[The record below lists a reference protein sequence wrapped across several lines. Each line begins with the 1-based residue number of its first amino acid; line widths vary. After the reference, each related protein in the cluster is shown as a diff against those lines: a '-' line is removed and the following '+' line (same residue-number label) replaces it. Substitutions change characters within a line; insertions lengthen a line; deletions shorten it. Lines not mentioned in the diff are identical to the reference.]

1 MTQTKNYSE
10 HREGGE
16 TYWREQ
22 YRDKEMRVYMWRYG
36 YYCESLGQNVTMR
49 SGLMSRPNLK
59 KLFSDL

>member
-1 MTQTKNYSE
+1 MTQTKNYHE
-10 HREGGE
+10 ETHNGE

-49 SGLMSRPNLK
+49 SSLMSRPNLK